1 LHRTKSELAGN
12 KGRFRQVGGLYVC
25 GKRYVGKNGLH
36 AWCGRGYASEAEAST
51 HWESVHKSPET
62 PEVGGL
68 PKCCWLACQ
77 YVAKPSSEGVSTE
90 KDLDDHL
97 QEHLKAQ
104 DDDVWSTP
112 LPCCWV
118 DATGIRCTE
127 TSTRKEVK
135 KFNHH
140 VKSHM
145 QRASTQADAEKK
157 AAGSITAVCGWDGCS
172 HPLVGVWKTD
182 TKHAVDAH
190 GYTVGTKERPCLW
203 QGCGNIASKLERA
216 QGHIWEHSGW
226 VRYTCNKFGTCTKKF
241 TTPQAMKLHQR
252 SCGIP
257 AGQQVPRE
265 KRYVCPEVGCSYKS
279 AQPGHLNRHKLIHSK
294 EKPFGCPREGCTYR
308 TSQPGHVTRHML
320 THGER

>member
-68 PKCCWLACQ
+68 PKCCWQACQ
-77 YVAKPSSEGVSTE
+77 YVAKPSSEGMSME

-118 DATGIRCTE
+118 DATGMRCTE

-157 AAGSITAVCGWDGCS
+157 AAGAISATCGWDGCS

-182 TKHAVDAH
+182 TAA
-190 GYTVGTKERPCLW
+190 
-203 QGCGNIASKLERA
+203 
-216 QGHIWEHSGW
+216 
-226 VRYTCNKFGTCTKKF
+226 
-241 TTPQAMKLHQR
+241 
-252 SCGIP
+252 
-257 AGQQVPRE
+257 
-265 KRYVCPEVGCSYKS
+265 
-279 AQPGHLNRHKLIHSK
+279 
-294 EKPFGCPREGCTYR
+294 
-308 TSQPGHVTRHML
+308 
-320 THGER
+320 